1 MHASNGQRETIVK
14 SAGQCRGWMNR
25 LQGLLLVTLLLMLI
39 TVQADDGGLSL
50 ELNKLEDTDDAC
62 RAYLVL
68 DNGTAGPVE
77 SLRLQLVLF
86 DPEGVITRRLAVQA
100 GPVGAGK
107 TSVRIFDVSGQQCGD
122 IGRILLN
129 DISECEGP
137 DGEIADCADLLEV
150 SSRADVP
157 FDD

>member
-1 MHASNGQRETIVK
+1 MNPVAQ
-14 SAGQCRGWMNR
+14 AGDR
-25 LQGLLLVTLLLMLI
+25 
-39 TVQADDGGLSL
+39 LSL
-50 ELNKLEDTDDAC
+50 ELNKLEDTDGAC

-68 DNGTAGPVE
+68 DNGTNQAVE

-86 DPEGVITRRLAVQA
+86 DPEGVINRRLAVQA

-107 TSVRIFDVSGQQCGD
+107 TSVRIFDVSGQQCGE

-129 DISECEGP
+129 DIAECEGP
-137 DGEIADCADLLEV
+137 DGEIADCAGRLDI

>member
-1 MHASNGQRETIVK
+1 MTPA
-14 SAGQCRGWMNR
+14 R
-25 LQGLLLVTLLLMLI
+25 LCTERPKTRLWLVMLALVLMLGG
-39 TVQADDGGLSL
+39 VAQADDRLSL

-68 DNGTAGPVE
+68 DNGMAEAVD

-86 DPEGVITRRLAVQA
+86 DPDGVITRRLAVQA

-107 TSVRIFDVSGQQCGD
+107 TSVRIFDVSGQQCGE
-122 IGRILLN
+122 ISRVLLN
-129 DISECEGP
+129 DIAECEGP
-137 DGEIADCADLLEV
+137 DGEIADCAERLDL

>member
-1 MHASNGQRETIVK
+1 MTPACPRIGIRQP
-14 SAGQCRGWMNR
+14 
-25 LQGLLLVTLLLMLI
+25 LQFCLLFLLLLLS
-39 TVQADDGGLSL
+39 VVAHADDRLSL
-50 ELNKLEDTDDAC
+50 ELNKLEDTGDAC

-68 DNGTAGPVE
+68 DNGMAESVE

-86 DPEGVITRRLAVQA
+86 DPDGVITRRLAVQA

-107 TSVRIFDVSGQQCGD
+107 TSVRIFDVSGQRCGD
-122 IGRILLN
+122 IGRVLLN
-129 DISECEGP
+129 DIAECDGL
-137 DGEIADCADLLEV
+137 DGEIAGCADHLHL